1 VSVSIFVQSAFPI
14 MISMEDCAG
23 SEGVGAPVDLEDCR
37 YLKSLQSVISC
48 DLDTVRVRAE
58 EICSRLD

>member
-1 VSVSIFVQSAFPI
+1 

-58 EICSRLD
+58 EICSRLDWL